1 MPKYNNRE
9 FWRKGYYPTVSW
21 GDENSFEFCF
31 DGIEEGSVVAVST
44 YYRENCAEEFLRGY
58 NQMLTTIKPSAVL
71 CYGDL
76 FPEMKGN
83 VKAFLPT
90 TDEWINTLDWK
101 DRAEFEMRKKLRNV
115 IDC

>member
-1 MPKYNNRE
+1 M
-9 FWRKGYYPTVSW
+9 
-21 GDENSFEFCF
+21 
-31 DGIEEGSVVAVST
+31 AST

-71 CYGDL
+71 CYGVL

-83 VKAFLPT
+83 VKASLPT
-90 TDEWINTLDWK
+90 TDGWINTLDWK